1 MEAGLYIV
9 GTPLGNL
16 GDITLRALETLR
28 EVDLIMAEDTRRTRR
43 LLAHYDIHTRL
54 LSSHRFNEE
63 RRAQTAVRRI
73 RSGEAVALVTDAG
86 MPGVSDPGSRTAAA
100 CRAAGLP
107 VHVIPGPTAAAAA
120 LALSGMGGGGYIFAG
135 FLPRRSG
142 PRRRRL
148 AELDRASLP
157 MIVYESPHRLPAL
170 LADIEETMG
179 SRRVFIA
186 RELTKRYEECISGT
200 AAELRAHFSAG
211 KIRGELTVVIAPDR
225 SSPRQD

>member
-1 MEAGLYIV
+1 
-9 GTPLGNL
+9 
-16 GDITLRALETLR
+16 
-28 EVDLIMAEDTRRTRR
+28 MAEDTRRTRR
-43 LLAHYDIHTRL
+43 LLAHYAIHTRL

-211 KIRGELTVVIAPDR
+211 KIRGELTVVIAPGR